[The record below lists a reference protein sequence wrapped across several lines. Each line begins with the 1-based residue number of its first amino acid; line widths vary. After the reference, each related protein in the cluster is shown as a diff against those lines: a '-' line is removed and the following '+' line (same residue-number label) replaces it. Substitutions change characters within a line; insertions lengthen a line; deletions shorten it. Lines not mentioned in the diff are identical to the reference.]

1 MIELKK
7 IELSDYSLIKSYF
20 DRFPSQSCDR
30 TAGAIVMWRDY
41 FHYHY
46 ALCGDNMV
54 IVSPGHHHTYFYY
67 PVGGN
72 PEAVLDEIDEY
83 CVQKGIKPSFASLS
97 AEENEILSKRYP
109 GSVSESER
117 DWFDY
122 IYDYESLTSLVGKK
136 HAHQRNQIH
145 KFEHDSPEFVFEKI
159 TAENIPEVKK
169 FNRNFKFHAE
179 KESGSAERE
188 LAMCLEVLD
197 NYDVYAQRG
206 ALLRVGGKVVGY
218 TLGEISGDTLFVHV
232 EKADTS
238 YRGVYQM
245 LSNLFLKSMEG
256 ESIKFVN
263 REEDCGDPGLRQS
276 KMSYAPL
283 FLLEKWTLYL
293 S

>member
-7 IELSDYSLIKSYF
+7 IELSDYSLIKGYF

-41 FHYHY
+41 FNYHY
-46 ALCGDNMV
+46 ALAGDNLV
-54 IVSPGHHHTYFYY
+54 IVSPGEEHTYFYY
-67 PVGGN
+67 PVGDN
-72 PEAVLDEIDEY
+72 PEMMLDEIDAY
-83 CVQKGIKPSFASLS
+83 CDAEGIKPVFASLS
-97 AEENEILSKRYP
+97 AEENELLLKSYP
-109 GSVSESER
+109 GAESEAER

-145 KFEHDSPEFVFEKI
+145 KFEHDNPSYVFESI
-159 TAENIPEVKK
+159 TPESIPEIKE

-197 NYDVYAQRG
+197 NYETYNQQG
-206 ALLRVGGKVVGY
+206 ALLRVDGKVVGY
-218 TLGEISGDTLFVHV
+218 TIGEISGETLFVHI

-238 YRGVYQM
+238 YRGVYQL
-245 LSNLFLKSMEG
+245 LSNLFLKQMADKG
-256 ESIKFVN
+256 IRFVN

-283 FLLEKWTLYL
+283 FLLEKYTLSVL
-293 S
+293 